1 MFDVREVI
9 IEMSKM
15 TDVYIFKPKS
25 ITLTKCF
32 QLKNMN
38 SIYTLRII
46 TWVEKALCINRAQ
59 IFLNLDS
66 SEIYLLLKEHITG
79 FTLNELSFA
88 NLQ

>member
-46 TWVEKALCINRAQ
+46 TWVEKALCI
-59 IFLNLDS
+59 I
-66 SEIYLLLKEHITG
+66 EHKY
-79 FTLNELSFA
+79 F
-88 NLQ
+88 